1 MEVKE
6 KNTGAGTRS
15 TGKAMIKQRFSAK
28 RIAVMALFVA
38 ISYLV
43 SFLEIPLFP
52 AANFLELDFGNVFI
66 LLIGFLLGP
75 VEGVIVC
82 VLKEGLRAI
91 SGSGSGGVGELAN
104 ILVTSAY
111 ILFPTVLYRYKKGI
125 KAVALSL
132 GVACVIGTLVALPV
146 NRFINF
152 PLYMGAGASQ
162 AFASLWGYILA
173 FNLIKTLLVSVLAV
187 ILYKRLSY
195 LFKKMKI

>member
-1 MEVKE
+1 MDEKE
-6 KNTGAGTRS
+6 KNEGAGTS
-15 TGKAMIKQRFSAK
+15 PKKEIAIKQRFSAK
-28 RIAVMALFVA
+28 RVATTALFVA
-38 ISYLV
+38 LSYLI

-52 AANFLELDFGNVFI
+52 AAGFLKLDFGNVFI

-75 VEGVIVC
+75 VEGVITC

-91 SGSGSGGVGELAN
+91 GSGSGGVGEIAN

-111 ILFPTVLYRYKKGI
+111 ILLPTILYRYKKGLG
-125 KAVALSL
+125 AVVASLSA
-132 GVACVIGTLVALPV
+132 ACVIGTLVALPV

-152 PLYMGAGASQ
+152 PLYMGDGAGA

-173 FNLIKTLLVSVLAV
+173 FNLIKTVSVAVLTV

>member
-1 MEVKE
+1 MDEEE
-6 KNTGAGTRS
+6 KNTGAGMQRTKGNRV
-15 TGKAMIKQRFSAK
+15 KERFSAK
-28 RIAVMALFVA
+28 RIAMMALFVA
-38 ISYLV
+38 LSYLV

-91 SGSGSGGVGELAN
+91 GSGSGGVGEVAN
-104 ILVTSAY
+104 ILVTSSY
-111 ILFPTVLYRYKKGI
+111 ILLPTILYRYKKGI
-125 KAVALSL
+125 KTVAASL
-132 GVACVIGTLVALPV
+132 GGACLIGTLVALPI

-152 PLYMGAGASQ
+152 PLYMGAGASA

-173 FNLIKTLLVSVLAV
+173 FNLIKTVSVAVLTV